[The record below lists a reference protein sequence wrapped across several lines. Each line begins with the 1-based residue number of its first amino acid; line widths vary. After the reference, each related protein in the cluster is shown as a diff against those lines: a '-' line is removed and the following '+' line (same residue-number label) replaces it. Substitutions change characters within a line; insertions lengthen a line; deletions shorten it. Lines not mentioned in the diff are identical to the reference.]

1 MNSSSHQEL
10 RSLVNQTSE
19 RVQNL
24 FTQSKIY
31 SEKFVSR
38 QNNNQ
43 DFHFLF
49 RLDIADT
56 TLSLVTDLTSH
67 IIELETRLASHTPL
81 IDDEIYIRRQLD
93 DLNELNNQLQSIE
106 KPTQEL
112 LNQSKQLGNERLI
125 RISEQLA
132 TRWKHIQTEINQ
144 R

>member
-1 MNSSSHQEL
+1 LNSSSHQEL

-38 QNNNQ
+38 RNNNQ

>member
-38 QNNNQ
+38 RNNNQ

>member
-1 MNSSSHQEL
+1 M
-10 RSLVNQTSE
+10 
-19 RVQNL
+19 
-24 FTQSKIY
+24 
-31 SEKFVSR
+31 
-38 QNNNQ
+38 
-43 DFHFLF
+43 
-49 RLDIADT
+49 DIADT